1 VFSLTL
7 DGQTYLRDELVAVSA
22 ESHPALTFCHQWL
35 NGQQTFTL
43 RTSGSTGTPKAIQ
56 LHREQMAAS
65 ARFTGTALGLQR
77 GDRALVCLSTDYI
90 AGVMMLVRGMELG
103 LALTVGQPERN
114 PLAAFSGE
122 LVLSN
127 AEATRFD
134 FTAVVPLQ
142 MQAILDSPQRTIA
155 DQMKAIIIGG
165 AAVSTPLRHDLQ
177 TFNAAVYNTYGM
189 TETVSHIALRRLNGP
204 DASDYFVPFADAKL
218 ALDERGCLTINSIL
232 TRHATITTNDRV
244 DLLPDGRFRWLG
256 RVDNVINSGG
266 HKVQA
271 EQVEAA
277 LHAVLEEPRR
287 LVVGGVPDNVLGER
301 VVAII
306 EGEQVG
312 NSAETEIRQRLL
324 QSNLHRY
331 ELPRQ
336 IIFTHHLPTTT
347 TGKIDRRAALATL
360 QLEPHS

>member
-1 VFSLTL
+1 
-7 DGQTYLRDELVAVSA
+7 LRDELIVVSA
-22 ESHPALTFCHQWL
+22 ESHPALAFCQQWL
-35 NGQQTFTL
+35 SGQQTFTL
-43 RTSGSTGTPKAIQ
+43 RTSGSTGKPKAIQ

-65 ARFTGTALGLQR
+65 AQFTGAALGLHP

-103 LALTVGQPERN
+103 LALTVVEPSRN
-114 PLAAFSGE
+114 PFEDFSAE

-127 AEATRFD
+127 AEATHFD

-165 AAVSTPLRHDLQ
+165 AAVNTPLLHDLQ
-177 TFNAAVYNTYGM
+177 ALNAAVYNTYGM
-189 TETVSHIALRRLNGP
+189 TETVSHIALRRLNGS
-204 DASDYFVPFADAKL
+204 DASDYFVPFPDVKL
-218 ALDERGCLTINSIL
+218 ALDERGCLTIQSIL
-232 TRHATITTNDRV
+232 TRGATIVTNDRV
-244 DLLPDGRFRWLG
+244 ELLPDGQFRWLG

-271 EQVEAA
+271 EQVEAS
-277 LHAVLEEPRR
+277 LHAVLGEPRR

-312 NSAETEIRQRLL
+312 DSAETELRQRLL

-336 IIFTHHLPTTT
+336 IIFMHHLPTTT
-347 TGKIDRRAALATL
+347 TGKIDRRAALAMIS
-360 QLEPHS
+360 QLEPQS